1 MAQRNVELLKALLDA
16 HVEFVVIG
24 GVAAN
29 VLGTSGFTKDL
40 DVCARLSVTNC
51 RRILEALGT
60 LRPRF
65 YQTMGKPPV
74 DRTAEQL
81 AEFKNLYFETDW
93 GVIDLLGSVPPVGDY
108 ERVAAGAEAAILGE
122 LQVRVIGL
130 DDLIAVKAHVGRPK
144 DKLAEVELRAIR
156 ELRNATGK
164 R

>member
-1 MAQRNVELLKALLDA
+1 M
-16 HVEFVVIG
+16 VIG

-40 DVCARLSVTNC
+40 DVCARISVENC
-51 RRILEALGT
+51 RRILVALKP

-65 YQTMGKPPV
+65 YQTLGKPPV
-74 DRTAEQL
+74 DRTPEEL
-81 AEFKNLYFETDW
+81 AEFKNLYFETEW
-93 GVIDLLGSVPPVGDY
+93 GVIDLLGSVPPLGDY
-108 ERVAAGAEAAILGE
+108 DRIAAGAEPAKLGE
-122 LQVRVIGL
+122 LEVKVIAL

-156 ELRNATGK
+156 DLRNATGK